1 MFRICLKILP
11 KSKHRENTRAG
22 VTNILNYQSL
32 QIHGFVI
39 EPKWKLVLDEA

>member
-1 MFRICLKILP
+1 MQILP
-11 KSKHRENTRAG
+11 KSKHKENTRTG
-22 VTNILNYQSL
+22 NDLRVTNILNYQSL